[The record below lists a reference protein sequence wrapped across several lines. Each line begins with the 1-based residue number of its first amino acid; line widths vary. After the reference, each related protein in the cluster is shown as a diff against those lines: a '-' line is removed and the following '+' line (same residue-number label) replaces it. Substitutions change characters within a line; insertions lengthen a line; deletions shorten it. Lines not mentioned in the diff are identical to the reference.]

1 MRQKL
6 IFVVLLWIDI
16 GIILG
21 TPYLALGLRFED
33 VIPEYWMNVYYANT
47 MAMLIVYLSVF
58 WLLRLYTRLWQYAS
72 LNELFAIVTA
82 VILSSGLLVGSALI
96 GIVPWLPKSVYLLNC
111 LLGIFFVSSSRL
123 GLRIYYYFRTA
134 QYKRS
139 GTPTLIVGAG
149 DAGVMLA
156 RELSQRYYES
166 KKLIGFIDDDKSKL
180 GHRLVGAKVLGR
192 RNDLGEII
200 KKFDINEVI
209 IAMPSA
215 GGNIIRE
222 VMNTCQQYKCVVKTL
237 PGLYELIDGDITV
250 NQLRTI
256 SVEDLLRREPVKLD
270 MEAIEQYL
278 KGKHILVTGAG
289 GSIGSEICRQVAKMR
304 PKRLVLLGKGEN
316 SIYEIRQE
324 LVGYFPEVELIP
336 VIADVRDKKRLK
348 QVFEQVQPQVVFH
361 AAAHKHVP
369 LMEVQPVEAVRN
381 NVFGTKAVAE
391 IADELGVESFIMIS
405 TDKAVN
411 PSSVMGATKRVAELI
426 IQEYSQ
432 RSKTIFAAVRFGNV
446 LGSRGS
452 VLPLFRKQ
460 IASGGPVTVTDPEMK
475 RYFMT
480 IPEASQL
487 VLQAGAQAIGG
498 EVFVLDMGEPVKI
511 VDLAKDVIRLSGLEP
526 EKDISISFCGLRPG
540 EKLFEELLTAEEGT
554 ESTRHEKIFVANIK
568 CVNKARLDSMLEEL
582 KIQVESDKIISLLKD
597 IVPTYQPNH

>member
-6 IFVVLLWIDI
+6 IFFVLIFVDI
-16 GIILG
+16 ITIMISLYLSLFIRFEGTVPMEWMSSYYNNIIIAIGL
-21 TPYLALGLRFED
+21 YLA
-33 VIPEYWMNVYYANT
+33 
-47 MAMLIVYLSVF
+47 SF
-58 WLLRLYTRLWQYAS
+58 WFFRLYTRIWQYAGV
-72 LNELFAIVTA
+72 NELVAIT
-82 VILSSGLLVGSALI
+82 LSGVVGACLFYAGAWS
-96 GIVPWLPKSVYLLNC
+96 GIVPWLPKSVYFINC
-111 LLGIFFVSSSRL
+111 ILVVFLTCGSRL
-123 GLRIYYYFRTA
+123 GLRLYYYFRTA
-134 QYKRS
+134 QYRKT
-139 GTPTLIVGAG
+139 GNPTLIVGAG

-166 KKLIGFIDDDKSKL
+166 KRLVGFVDDDKNKI
-180 GHRLVGAKVLGR
+180 GHRLVGTKVLGD
-192 RNDLGEII
+192 RNDLGKII
-200 KKFDINEVI
+200 KKFDVGEVI

-215 GGNIIRE
+215 GGNVIRE
-222 VMNTCQQYKCVVKTL
+222 VMNACMQYGCEVKTL
-237 PGLYELIDGDITV
+237 PGLYELIDGAIKV
-250 NQLRTI
+250 SQLRTI
-256 SVEDLLRREPVKLD
+256 SVEDLLRREPVELD
-270 MEAIEQYL
+270 MVAIQQFL
-278 KGKHILVTGAG
+278 KGKHVLVTGAG
-289 GSIGSEICRQVAKMR
+289 GSIGSEICRQVAKMK
-304 PKRLVLLGKGEN
+304 PNRLVLLGKGEN

-324 LVGYFPEVELIP
+324 LALTFPEVELVPI
-336 VIADVRDKKRLK
+336 IADVRDKKRLE
-348 QVFEQVQPQVVFH
+348 QVFQEVQPQVVFH

-369 LMEVQPVEAVRN
+369 LMEVQPVEAVKN

-391 IADELGVESFIMIS
+391 IADEAGVESFIMIS

-432 RSKTIFAAVRFGNV
+432 KSKTIFAAVRFGNV

-460 IASGGPVTVTDPEMK
+460 IINGGPVTVTDPEMK

-487 VLQAGAQAIGG
+487 VLQAGAQATGG

-554 ESTRHEKIFVANIK
+554 QSTRHEKIFVANIK
-568 CVNKARLDSMLEEL
+568 GVNKASLDSMLDEL
-582 KIQVESDKIISLLKD
+582 KVQVEPDKIIELLKGYCSYL
-597 IVPTYQPNH
+597 PS